1 MYIPGAM
8 FERYVCQPL
17 TDPNLEFLDEV
28 CILAMNLNQNYLTPL
43 YIPFNEYDV

>member
-8 FERYVCQPL
+8 FERYVCQPF

-43 YIPFNEYDV
+43 YIPFKEYDV